1 MDSPKNLTFV
11 SDPVSCEFQ
20 GSNILLIPE
29 VGLAHLGNLQLALNY
44 IDFLA
49 GIGLPIIKFQH
60 HFSIFESSPTEPF
73 RVSHD
78 HFPMSR
84 HNYWEYTDFSDSDWK
99 YIYSY
104 AHQKGIAFA
113 ITPNSRQSAEYVNRY
128 LKPAFW
134 KVGSSD
140 ITNYH
145 LIDFLVDTD
154 IPIIVSTGLAN
165 QESLN
170 SLNESYGFSR
180 FIFLSCHSSYPT
192 PLSSFSLERLT
203 FLSAAVNSPNVG
215 LSDHSGVISPI
226 LLAFSKGYRIFEFH
240 FSISEYIYNF
250 DASSSLTPDKLSS
263 LLLHLNDFYSA
274 MVDPFE
280 SGIKVTN
287 SSVHTIFSKVICA
300 SRDLVAGDVLDSSN
314 LCMIRGISQSSS
326 ISMSKYHHCLGRVL
340 INPISRF
347 SPLTYSDFK

>member
-113 ITPNSRQSAEYVNRY
+113 ITPNSRQSAEYVNRF

-192 PLSSFSLERLT
+192 PLSSFSLERLR
-203 FLSAAVNSPNVG
+203 FLSASVNSPNVG
-215 LSDHSGVISPI
+215 LSDHTKGIEASKTS
-226 LLAFSKGYRIFEFH
+226 LAVGAKIIEKH
-240 FSISEYIYNF
+240 FTLNKKMYGP
-250 DASSSLTPDKLSS
+250 DHSSSLNPKELKILVNELKKTEILLGSKIKKSQPCEYLNMRSIRKSIVAKQNIRKYQKIDENMLTAKRPGTGISPMKIKSITNKLSKK
-263 LLLHLNDFYSA
+263 N
-274 MVDPFE
+274 
-280 SGIKVTN
+280 IKKNEIV
-287 SSVHTIFSKVICA
+287 K
-300 SRDLVAGDVLDSSN
+300 
-314 LCMIRGISQSSS
+314 
-326 ISMSKYHHCLGRVL
+326 
-340 INPISRF
+340 
-347 SPLTYSDFK
+347 